1 MAKYFDVH
9 PDNPQPRT
17 IAQVADSIRADALIA
32 YPTDSCYAL
41 GCRLGSRDG
50 IERIRT
56 IRHLDDRHHFT
67 LVCQDFAQLGQF
79 VRVDNDVFRAIKA
92 STPGSYTF
100 ILPATKE
107 VPRMLQHPK
116 KKTVGVRIPDHVVTQ
131 ALLSELGEPLL
142 SSTLL
147 LPDEDEPMTQ
157 GWEIKD
163 RLDHV
168 LDAVVDSGDCGTE
181 PTTVINFSEGEA
193 EIVRRGP
200 GTSAGSND
208 GVGGGAG
215 GLTAGRMARA
225 TMTRTGRDRP
235 VGPTRRF
242 TAEYAS
248 TQRGSPP
255 MTSVQGTAVDIPTE
269 DGVADAYVAHAA
281 DGGPRPGVLL
291 YQDAFGLR
299 PHLTSM
305 ADRIAEA
312 GYTVL
317 VPNVFYRHG
326 RSPVVELPEF
336 IDPEARPEI
345 WGRSGR

>member
-1 MAKYFDVH
+1 MAKYYDVH

-17 IAQVADSIRADALIA
+17 ISQVADSVRAGALIA

-50 IERIRT
+50 IDRIRS
-56 IRHLDDRHHFT
+56 IRRLDDRHHFT

-107 VPRMLQHPK
+107 VPRAMQHPK

-147 LPDEDEPMTQ
+147 LPDEDEPLTQ

-168 LDAVVDSGDCGTE
+168 VDGVVDSGECGTE
-181 PTTVINFSEGEA
+181 PTTVIDFSGGEA
-193 EIVRRGP
+193 EIVRRG
-200 GTSAGSND
+200 AGD
-208 GVGGGAG
+208 V
-215 GLTAGRMARA
+215 
-225 TMTRTGRDRP
+225 TR
-235 VGPTRRF
+235 F
-242 TAEYAS
+242 E
-248 TQRGSPP
+248 
-255 MTSVQGTAVDIPTE
+255 
-269 DGVADAYVAHAA
+269 
-281 DGGPRPGVLL
+281 
-291 YQDAFGLR
+291 
-299 PHLTSM
+299 
-305 ADRIAEA
+305 
-312 GYTVL
+312 
-317 VPNVFYRHG
+317 
-326 RSPVVELPEF
+326 
-336 IDPEARPEI
+336 
-345 WGRSGR
+345 